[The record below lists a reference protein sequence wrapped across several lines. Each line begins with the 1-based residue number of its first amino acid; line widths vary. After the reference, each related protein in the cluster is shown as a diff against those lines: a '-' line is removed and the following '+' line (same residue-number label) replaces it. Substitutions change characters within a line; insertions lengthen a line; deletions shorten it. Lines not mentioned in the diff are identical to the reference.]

1 MNTTVMSASQAFN
14 TVLPYLSFDESTPS
28 ATALGQYGGSVPT
41 FEAAPAGAGGNALKI
56 VKPTG
61 SDVWAGA
68 YFTVP
73 RVPFTATQKTIT
85 AKVYSSV
92 ANAVIKLK
100 VEVPG
105 GSNLEVSGTPVATAN
120 TWTTVTWDFSGIDLT
135 AQYTVLAVTPDATR
149 ATDGAIYYVDDIQ
162 IVDTPVAP
170 VTTYLSF
177 DESPASATAL
187 GQYGGSVPTI
197 DAAPAGAGGNA
208 LKIVKPT
215 GSDVWAGAYFTV
227 PRVPFTATQKA
238 ITAKVYSSVANA
250 VIKLKV
256 EVVGGGNVEV
266 SGTPV
271 ATANTWT
278 TVTWDFSGIDLTAQY
293 TVLAVTPDATR
304 ATDGAT
310 YYVDDLQLINTP
322 AAPAPVSFSRV
333 SFDEATAPKLTDFG
347 TNTTPPEIATD
358 PVDNTN
364 KVLKVYKAPGS
375 EQWAGVTVSTGA
387 SDSIAT
393 IPFSAT
399 AKSMTLRVYSPAAG
413 VRIRLKVENAGD
425 NTITCETDALTT
437 TANAWETLT
446 FNFANPG
453 ANPPVGGGPTAALD
467 LTKTY
472 NKASIFSDFGLG
484 NGGGTL
490 PASRTYYFDNLT
502 FTAP

>member
-1 MNTTVMSASQAFN
+1 MLKLPSRFLVSAIGVAVLLSACGGGGTTPDTIAPVVTISDSVSAATATGDVTFTFTFSEAVSGFTADDVTVSGGTKGAFNMASNGLSATLVVSPTANASGTVSAEVAAGKFSDAAGNMNTTVMSASQAFN

-41 FEAAPAGAGGNALKI
+41 FDAAPAGAGGNALKI

-100 VEVPG
+100 VEVVG
-105 GSNLEVSGTPVATAN
+105 GGNVEVSGTPVASAN

-149 ATDGAIYYVDDIQ
+149 ATDGAIYYLDDIQ
-162 IVDTPVAP
+162 IV
-170 VTTYLSF
+170 
-177 DESPASATAL
+177 
-187 GQYGGSVPTI
+187 
-197 DAAPAGAGGNA
+197 
-208 LKIVKPT
+208 
-215 GSDVWAGAYFTV
+215 
-227 PRVPFTATQKA
+227 
-238 ITAKVYSSVANA
+238 
-250 VIKLKV
+250 
-256 EVVGGGNVEV
+256 
-266 SGTPV
+266 
-271 ATANTWT
+271 
-278 TVTWDFSGIDLTAQY
+278 
-293 TVLAVTPDATR
+293 
-304 ATDGAT
+304 
-310 YYVDDLQLINTP
+310 NTP

-472 NKASIFSDFGLG
+472 NKASVFADFGLG
-484 NGGGTL
+484 KDGGTL